1 LLKLTCELV
10 EVSWFSGALRRI
22 NQHSLDEDHS
32 LRSDLLRDRSSLAEI
47 KGGGVGLYSLADES
61 GGKTLA

>member
-1 LLKLTCELV
+1 LV
-10 EVSWFSGALRRI
+10 FRGSEEDQSALD
-22 NQHSLDEDHS
+22 DEDHS